1 MGKCHH
7 LQQLPSPATSMSCRQ
22 AGTHIWYKGKY
33 RFPKQKRRDERGV
46 RRENISRRQ
55 RQAGR

>member
-7 LQQLPSPATSMSCRQ
+7 LQQLPSPATRVSCRQ
-22 AGTHIWYKGKY
+22 AGTHIWYEGKY
-33 RFPKQKRRDERGV
+33 RFPKRKRRDERGV

-55 RQAGR
+55 R